1 MQVPLDYPAIVGVN
15 CLAGATNRR
24 AAIQPKAV
32 DSSWV
37 VVPNLWGG
45 IIAPPGFMKSP
56 VISAITH
63 PLTKVEALWRV
74 EYESATGDHQQQQEE
89 AELRQAAWREQFKA
103 AQKSGKD
110 APVRPD
116 NSLAVPARRRIVTQD
131 ATFESLHAILSENP
145 AGIMVIRDE
154 LTGWLAQLDSPGR
167 EGERAFYLS
176 AWNGDTGHT
185 IDRIGRGSIHVPAC
199 CVSILGG
206 IQPARLRAYLTDA
219 LRDGPANDGLI
230 QRFQL
235 LVYPDPPRDWHYLD
249 RRPNSAAISNAHDA
263 YSRLAHMD
271 GAEPLRM
278 KFLSDAQE
286 LFIAWLTELEAKC
299 RGIELHPALVS
310 HLAKYRSLMPSLAL
324 LFELADGETETVS
337 LQHAQQSAAFC
348 DYLESHARR
357 IYSMVI
363 SPEVQA
369 ASELSRHLAAGWKRE
384 EEMFTARDVYRNA
397 WRGLSTPEAVRQALG
412 ILTDAGWLRPS
423 ELKEGKGRPTELYL
437 MNPKIVRR
445 SK

>member
-1 MQVPLDYPAIVGVN
+1 
-15 CLAGATNRR
+15 
-24 AAIQPKAV
+24 
-32 DSSWV
+32 
-37 VVPNLWGG
+37 
-45 IIAPPGFMKSP
+45 
-56 VISAITH
+56 
-63 PLTKVEALWRV
+63 
-74 EYESATGDHQQQQEE
+74 
-89 AELRQAAWREQFKA
+89 
-103 AQKSGKD
+103 
-110 APVRPD
+110 
-116 NSLAVPARRRIVTQD
+116 
-131 ATFESLHAILSENP
+131 
-145 AGIMVIRDE
+145 MVIRDE

-278 KFLSDAQE
+278 RFLSDAQE

-299 RGIELHPALVS
+299 RGIELHPACPASTILS
-310 HLAKYRSLMPSLAL
+310 PQRL
-324 LFELADGETETVS
+324 LEFPTDITDS
-337 LQHAQQSAAFC
+337 F
-348 DYLESHARR
+348 
-357 IYSMVI
+357 
-363 SPEVQA
+363 SPFRA
-369 ASELSRHLAAGWKRE
+369 
-384 EEMFTARDVYRNA
+384 
-397 WRGLSTPEAVRQALG
+397 
-412 ILTDAGWLRPS
+412 
-423 ELKEGKGRPTELYL
+423 
-437 MNPKIVRR
+437 
-445 SK
+445 